1 MPETR
6 EIPYRDMPG
15 LSALFLDYLD
25 LLPGALRFYQKPPT
39 IAGIEQLARGDLRQI
54 ARARSGLAAILERQN
69 SALGAGNPTFERIRE
84 LANADCVAVVTGQQV
99 GLFAGPLYTIYKA
112 LAAIRLADEL
122 RSRGIGAV
130 PVFWME
136 CEDHDL
142 AEVTH
147 VTAIAAD
154 SAIRRLDFREF
165 LYGDIRESARSVGT
179 LTLPQSIQKVT
190 EEYAAL
196 LPDGKYKESI
206 RSALESAYQ
215 PGTGFADAFGRFMTH
230 LFQERGLIFF
240 NPADLEAKRL
250 AAPVFQK
257 AIHRTDAIHRLIAGR
272 NQELATAG
280 YHSQVNFSDN
290 STVLFLLEGNER
302 RAVIRDGAGFTLKN
316 SDHSYSAADLLRLT
330 EEAPERFSP
339 NVLLR
344 PLIQDRLF
352 PTVAYVGGPAEIAYF
367 SQIEVLYRLF
377 EMPMPVIWPRAS
389 FTLLEPEIHRTLV
402 ESGIEVA
409 DCLRGRQVVTEKMN
423 ERVSRS
429 GISAGVKSLGEQLD
443 RTLAGIRPE
452 LVFAEASLGAALD
465 TAKRKMLHNV
475 EALHAKL
482 VQFEA
487 RQNGGSGQK
496 VDFILNHCAP
506 NKSLQEREFG
516 APVFLSRH
524 GLPLLDAIYSEIKVE
539 SFMHR
544 AIVLDA
550 IQ

>member
-524 GLPLLDAIYSEIKVE
+524 GRPLLDAIYSEIKVE